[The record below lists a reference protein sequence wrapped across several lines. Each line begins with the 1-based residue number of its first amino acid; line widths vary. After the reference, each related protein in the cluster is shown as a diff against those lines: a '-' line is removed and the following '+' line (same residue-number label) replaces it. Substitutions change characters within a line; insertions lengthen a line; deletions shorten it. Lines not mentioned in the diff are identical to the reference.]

1 MWQPNKKT
9 KHMKWHFI
17 LKETY
22 EKRHNH
28 NNNEMQIK
36 TTESMSHPPVWQ
48 LKIFFYQVV
57 QGELIQDW

>member
-1 MWQPNKKT
+1 
-9 KHMKWHFI
+9 MKRHFI
-17 LKETY
+17 QKETY

-48 LKIFFYQVV
+48 LQTFFYQVV